1 MTSGSAT
8 SRPILRLRLGR
19 GLALLALLP
28 ATIAAAAPDADAL
41 IKRLARPAP
50 ASTRFT
56 EVRFSSLLREP
67 LIVSGELEYSGPA
80 SLERRVDTPYHETTT
95 IRGDSVQV
103 EREGEAPRS
112 FALKRAPELQG
123 LLTGFSA
130 LLAGD
135 PTVIHRAFNV
145 STTGSDESWSL
156 VLEPSDPRARRRL
169 QQIRV
174 DGGGNTPRC
183 FSVQSPASTTT
194 TNAGSVGPAPAR
206 SATSIMLLGETA
218 ATKLSTDVTPDSLA
232 KLCRAE

>member
-8 SRPILRLRLGR
+8 SRPILP
-19 GLALLALLP
+19 GLVLLALLP

-50 ASTRFT
+50 ASIRFT

-67 LIVSGELEYSGPA
+67 LIVSGELGYSGPEN
-80 SLERRVDTPYHETTT
+80 LERRVDTPYHETTT

-135 PTVIHRAFNV
+135 PTMIHRAFNV
-145 STTGSDESWSL
+145 STSGSDASWSL

-169 QQIRV
+169 QHIRV
-174 DGGGNTPRC
+174 DGGGDSPRC
-183 FSVQSPASTTT
+183 FSIQSPAGTTT
-194 TNAGSVGPAPAR
+194 TTTATATGPAPAR
-206 SATSIMLLGETA
+206 SATSIMLLGEMA
-218 ATKLSTDVTPDSLA
+218 ATKLSRDVTSDSLA